1 VIHYS
6 LLSEIIFTNDAAFN
20 SIDTATAKILKCV
33 CKNAGSNKNIKMK
46 LDVYKARY
54 YYDKVVDIINSVLEF
69 KTSRNIELRENHSLN
84 LTDFIT
90 EFAKENAEVNDGFRE
105 LVVIKYK
112 WSLYYYTDSLKY
124 GINETTYETTENT
137 EWFLEQCV

>member
-1 VIHYS
+1 
-6 LLSEIIFTNDAAFN
+6 
-20 SIDTATAKILKCV
+20 
-33 CKNAGSNKNIKMK
+33 MK

-84 LTDFIT
+84 LIDFIT

-124 GINETTYETTENT
+124 GINETTENT